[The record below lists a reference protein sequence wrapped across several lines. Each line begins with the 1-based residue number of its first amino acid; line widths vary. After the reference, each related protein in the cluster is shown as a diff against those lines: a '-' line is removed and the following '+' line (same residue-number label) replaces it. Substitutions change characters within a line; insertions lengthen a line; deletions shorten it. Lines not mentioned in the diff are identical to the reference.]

1 MEKLNLKYSAQ
12 QPAQG
17 MRTFYHNNLHGIF
30 PFRFVSHTMQQVQAM
45 LPVSAGQNHKTM
57 AALAAKF
64 GFRRGKFIADA
75 KG

>member
-30 PFRFVSHTMQQVQAM
+30 PFQVCKPYYAAGAGNVTRQRGSKSQDHGRFGSKVQLQV
-45 LPVSAGQNHKTM
+45 
-57 AALAAKF
+57 
-64 GFRRGKFIADA
+64 R
-75 KG
+75 